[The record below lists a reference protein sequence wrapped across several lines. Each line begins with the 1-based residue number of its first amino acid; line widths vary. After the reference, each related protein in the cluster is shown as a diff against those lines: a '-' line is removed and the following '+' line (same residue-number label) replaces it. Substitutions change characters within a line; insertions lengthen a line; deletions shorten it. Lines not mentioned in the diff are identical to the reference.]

1 MHDGYNEGGNTAR
14 QQQSSFKSREKIIII
29 KRAQSTP
36 TVIGIDL
43 MIKIIKMIT
52 ERFHF
57 KNTAID

>member
-1 MHDGYNEGGNTAR
+1 MMGTMKEEILLDNSNQVLNPGR
-14 QQQSSFKSREKIIII
+14 KIIII

-43 MIKIIKMIT
+43 MIKIIKIT